1 MVRRMRARL
10 QKFLPIVLLALVM
23 QVLAPIAACWAAGQA
38 VADPLS
44 AGVICHS
51 TSDKGGGLNDR
62 TGSPTAHAG
71 ACALCCLAQAN
82 ASLDSPPHAA
92 LAIPVR
98 HAERVVWHPAH
109 ASAIAAYKG
118 SSAQARAPPQFS

>member
-10 QKFLPIVLLALVM
+10 QKFLPVVLLALVM

-38 VADPLS
+38 VADPL
-44 AGVICHS
+44 GPGIICHGVS
-51 TSDKGGGLNDR
+51 EQGTPNDQG
-62 TGSPTAHAG
+62 GSPIAHSG

-92 LAIPVR
+92 FSVPLR
-98 HAERVVWHPAH
+98 HAERVVWHEADASVLTAH
-109 ASAIAAYKG
+109 KG
-118 SSAQARAPPQFS
+118 SSAHARGPPHFS

>member
-10 QKFLPIVLLALVM
+10 QKFLPVVLLALVM

-38 VADPLS
+38 VADPLG

-51 TSDKGGGLNDR
+51 VSEQGIPDEQN
-62 TGSPTAHAG
+62 GSPAAHSG

-82 ASLDSPPHAA
+82 ASFDSPPHAT
-92 LAIPVR
+92 LSVPFR
-98 HAERVVWHPAH
+98 HAERVVWHDAV
-109 ASAIAAYKG
+109 ASAVAAHKG
-118 SSAQARAPPQFS
+118 SSAQARGPPHFS

>member
-1 MVRRMRARL
+1 MRGRL

-38 VADPLS
+38 VADPLG

-51 TSDKGGGLNDR
+51 AGEQGGPSGQN
-62 TGSPTAHAG
+62 GSPTAHAG

-82 ASLDSPPHAA
+82 ASFDSPPQAA
-92 LAIPVR
+92 FSVPFR
-98 HAERVVWHPAH
+98 HAERVAWHEAA
-109 ASAIAAYKG
+109 ASVVAPHKG
-118 SSAQARAPPQFS
+118 LSAQARGPPHFS

>member
-38 VADPLS
+38 MADPLS
-44 AGVICHS
+44 AAVICHS
-51 TSDKGGGLNDR
+51 AGEQGSGPNNP
-62 TGSPTAHAG
+62 TGTPTAHAG

-82 ASLDSPPHAA
+82 ATLDSPPQVA
-92 LAIPVR
+92 LATPFR
-98 HAERVVWHPAH
+98 HAERVVWLAADVSVI
-109 ASAIAAYKG
+109 ASYKG
-118 SSAQARAPPQFS
+118 LSAQARAPPRFS

>member
-10 QKFLPIVLLALVM
+10 QKFFPVVLLALVM

-44 AGVICHS
+44 AAVICHS
-51 TSDKGGGLNDR
+51 VSDQGAPNDQN
-62 TGSPTAHAG
+62 GAPVAHAG

-82 ASLDSPPHAA
+82 ASFDSPSHAT
-92 LAIPVR
+92 LSIPLR
-98 HAERVVWHPAH
+98 YAERVVWHEADASNLAAH
-109 ASAIAAYKG
+109 KG
-118 SSAQARAPPQFS
+118 SSAQARGPP